1 MNKLLVLTLMVAGTV
16 LAQEEME
23 IARQALEKT
32 LETQRL
38 ISKEAN
44 DWRVGKEIM
53 QERIDLIHR
62 ECETLKERIA
72 QTKKDREESE
82 SKLAELKARND
93 LLKNSTT
100 CLQKDIK
107 ALEFRVLALMHRT
120 PEPVRQ
126 RVAPLTQRIPS
137 NPKETKL
144 SLSERY
150 QNVIGVMNELNKA
163 AREIAVGSEVRT
175 LKDGRQTEVTVFYIG
190 LSQAYY
196 VNEKSGLA
204 GVGKLGENGGEWIW
218 EEQNDLVVPVSTLL
232 GIYRGEKPAAYV
244 PLRMTVQ

>member
-1 MNKLLVLTLMVAGTV
+1 MRTILALTLMVAGTV

-23 IARQALEKT
+23 NARQALEKT

-44 DWRVGKEIM
+44 DWRVGKEMM
-53 QERIDLIHR
+53 QERIDLIQR
-62 ECETLKERIA
+62 ESETLKERIT
-72 QTKKDREESE
+72 QTKKDQAEAEAKR
-82 SKLAELKARND
+82 AELQARND
-93 LLKNSTT
+93 LLKNSTK
-100 CLQKDIK
+100 CLQHDIK
-107 ALEFRVLALMHRT
+107 AIEFRVLALMRRT

-163 AREIAVGSEVRT
+163 AREISVGSEVRT
-175 LKDGRQTEVTVFYIG
+175 LKDGRKTEVTVFYIG

-204 GVGKLGENGGEWIW
+204 GIGKLGENGGEWIW
-218 EEQNDLVVPVSTLL
+218 EEQNDLVEPVATLL